1 MLPPPL
7 PSSSPP
13 DAWRKDSRDLCVP
26 SKQSRHHLRLVRSAP
41 SSGFPSPP
49 PERMFLHISHACELP
64 HPRTVRGRTTNKC
77 SVSLNLRYFSTCL
90 HFYDRAL
97 LGRSLCWLAT
107 QTKHT
112 LHTQSK
118 RQLTGN
124 WTFHVTIFAARPARP
139 GVPRARAAL
148 ARAQEKYVFQKICV
162 WVWIWMWR

>member
-1 MLPPPL
+1 MRDGRIAGIFVCPRSSLAITCGLWGPHRLRGSLPRPHPNE
-7 PSSSPP
+7 
-13 DAWRKDSRDLCVP
+13 C
-26 SKQSRHHLRLVRSAP
+26 
-41 SSGFPSPP
+41 
-49 PERMFLHISHACELP
+49 FLHISHACELP

-112 LHTQSK
+112 LHTRSK

-162 WVWIWMWR
+162 W